1 MIFHFSKHKK
11 RILSAALCG
20 SLMLSVGAPVLAF
33 DENTITSS
41 IFAEEQMEEAVLMSE
56 NPVSLAESGYIL
68 QRLGCLLYTS
78 PSPRDS

>member
-56 NPVSLAESGYIL
+56 NPVSLAESG
-68 QRLGCLLYTS
+68 
-78 PSPRDS
+78 

>member
-41 IFAEEQMEEAVLMSE
+41 IFAEEHVVYVLGKA
-56 NPVSLAESGYIL
+56 P
-68 QRLGCLLYTS
+68 LGVKLF
-78 PSPRDS
+78 